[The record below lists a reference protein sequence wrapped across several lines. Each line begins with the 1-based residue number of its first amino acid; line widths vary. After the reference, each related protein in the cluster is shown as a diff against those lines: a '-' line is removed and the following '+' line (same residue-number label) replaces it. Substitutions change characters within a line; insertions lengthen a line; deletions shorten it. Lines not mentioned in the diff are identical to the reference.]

1 MIKMEISLIAI
12 KKNKLT
18 SLHPVIGI
26 ISWANDWILE
36 NILDVFFLHRN

>member
-36 NILDVFFLHRN
+36 NVLDVFFLHRN